1 MTNTLTIMGNFDEH
15 YGLEE
20 WVKDNLKVIKMKTGI
35 DLINDTVEFIHNGL
49 FVKNEILDQGFVI
62 KCDKEKSDEYDLGC
76 ILLECALQEAQG
88 VIWLANNIE
97 TDLKQ
102 AFEWWGEMMGAD
114 FEVYLIEIEV
124 KNTSK

>member
-1 MTNTLTIMGNFDEH
+1 MGNFDEH

-20 WVKDNLKVIKMKTGI
+20 WVKDNLKVIKMKTGL

-76 ILLECALQEAQG
+76 IVVECALQEAQG
-88 VIWLANNIE
+88 VIWLANNLE
-97 TDLKQ
+97 PDLRI
-102 AFEWWGEMMGAD
+102 AFEWLGEALGPD
-114 FEVYLIEIEV
+114 FEIYLINIEV
-124 KNTSK
+124 KNTTK

>member
-1 MTNTLTIMGNFDEH
+1 MTNTLTIMSNFDEH

-20 WVKDNLKVIKMKTGI
+20 WVKDNLKVIKMKTGL

-49 FVKNEILDQGFVI
+49 FVKNEILDQGFII

-76 ILLECALQEAQG
+76 IVVECALQETQG
-88 VIWLANNIE
+88 VIWLANNLE
-97 TDLKQ
+97 SDLKR
-102 AFEWWGEMMGAD
+102 AFEWLGKSLGPD
-114 FEVYLIEIEV
+114 FETYLIEIEI